1 MEDTGL
7 PVIVRDTLVRKQQ
20 KKLIVYHLVLH
31 GCLLKARSKKNT
43 LLPRLTA
50 GVAVLSSCLPEP
62 HHHQG
67 GDMIC
72 SWCWGLFPSSVM

>member
-20 KKLIVYHLVLH
+20 KKLVVYHLVPCIVLC
-31 GCLLKARSKKNT
+31 GFLLKAHSKKNT

-50 GVAVLSSCLPEP
+50 GVAVLSSCLSPITTRE
-62 HHHQG
+62 G
-67 GDMIC
+67 T
-72 SWCWGLFPSSVM
+72 